1 MAIEQKASEQ
11 PQAVGK
17 TALVSGRA
25 RELAELLERHRG
37 ERHAIVLQDY
47 PDPDAMSSGLAHRMI
62 CAKREI
68 EVDLLYEG
76 RVSHQENLA
85 LLQLLELPLVRVSDD
100 SDLKG
105 YKYSVF
111 VDNQGTTSALTSRM
125 ARLGVMP
132 LIIVDHHEPQGL
144 ISAEFEDIRK
154 IGATATIYTEYLR
167 EGLLNLNRSDPHHVR
182 LATALM
188 HGLRSETDGLL
199 QARLEDMEAAAYLVP
214 FVEPTLL
221 KEILHTRRSKRV
233 MEMIR
238 DALANRV
245 VAESYSIA
253 GIGYLRDEDRD
264 GIPQAADFLMTEE
277 NVHTA
282 IVYGIVLR
290 EGAESVIGSV
300 RTTKLTLDVDAF
312 LKETLGGAAPGHYF
326 GGGRRGAGGFEIP
339 IGFLAGQFDEA
350 IMASKW
356 RIFEEIVKRRFLEKV
371 GVRAPKPVAEGVKH

>member
-1 MAIEQKASEQ
+1 MTTEQLTPEQ
-11 PQAVGK
+11 TQAGGDK
-17 TALVSGRA
+17 TEARSRA
-25 RELAELLERHRG
+25 RKLAELLDRHRG

-62 CAKREI
+62 CAKRDI

-85 LLQLLELPLVRVSDD
+85 LLQLLEVPLVRVTDD
-100 SDLKG
+100 SDLKE
-105 YKYSVF
+105 YKHSVF
-111 VDNQGTTSALTSRM
+111 VDNQGTTSSLTSRVS
-125 ARLGVMP
+125 RLGIQP
-132 LIIVDHHEPQGL
+132 LIIVDHHEPQGVV
-144 ISAEFEDIRK
+144 SAEFEDIRK
-154 IGATATIYTEYLR
+154 TGATATIYTEYLR
-167 EGLLNLNRSDPHHVR
+167 EGLLSLNRSDPHHVR

-188 HGLRSETDGLL
+188 HGLRSETGGLVH
-199 QARLEDMEAAAYLVP
+199 ARPEDMEAATYLTP
-214 FVEPTLL
+214 FVEPALL

-238 DALANRV
+238 DAVANRV
-245 VAESYSIA
+245 VAESYSIS
-253 GIGYLRDEDRD
+253 GIGFLRDEDRD

-282 IVYGIVLR
+282 IVYGIVMR

-312 LKETLGGAAPGHYF
+312 LKETLGGAGPGHYF

-339 IGFLAGQFDEA
+339 IGFLGGQFDDK
-350 IMASKW
+350 IMTSKW
-356 RIFEEIVKRRFLEKV
+356 HIFDEIIKRRFLDKV
-371 GVRAPKPVAEGVKH
+371 GVRSPKPGAAEDKH

>member
-1 MAIEQKASEQ
+1 
-11 PQAVGK
+11 
-17 TALVSGRA
+17 
-25 RELAELLERHRG
+25 
-37 ERHAIVLQDY
+37 
-47 PDPDAMSSGLAHRMI
+47 MI
-62 CAKREI
+62 CAKRDI

-85 LLQLLELPLVRVSDD
+85 LLQLLEVPLVRVSDD

-111 VDNQGTTSALTSRM
+111 VDNQGTTSALTSRV
-125 ARLGVMP
+125 ARLGVQP
-132 LIIVDHHEPQGL
+132 LIIVDHHEPQGI

-154 IGATATIYTEYLR
+154 TGATATIYTEYLR

-188 HGLRSETDGLL
+188 HGLRSETGGLV
-199 QARLEDMEAAAYLVP
+199 QARLDDMEAATYLTP
-214 FVEPTLL
+214 FVEPALL

-238 DALANRV
+238 DALADRV
-245 VAESYSIA
+245 VVESYSIS

-290 EGAESVIGSV
+290 DGAESVIGSV

-339 IGFLAGQFDEA
+339 IGFLAGQFDER
-350 IMASKW
+350 IMTSKW
-356 RIFEEIVKRRFLEKV
+356 QIFEEIIKRRFLDKV
-371 GVRAPKPVAEGVKH
+371 GIRSPKPPAADVS